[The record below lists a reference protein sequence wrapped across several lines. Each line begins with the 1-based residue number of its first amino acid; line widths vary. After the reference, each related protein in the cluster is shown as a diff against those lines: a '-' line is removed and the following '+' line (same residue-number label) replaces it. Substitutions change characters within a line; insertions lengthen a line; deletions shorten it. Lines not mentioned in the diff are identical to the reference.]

1 MIKQI
6 IGGVTKKTVYAEMSE
21 ADATALMT
29 LMEGKL
35 ETYVK
40 KFEGGTKAAVP
51 SVMNYMRFSV
61 GKQISRGVYQTAS
74 VTVPHIK
81 QGKSHN
87 DVKAIVIGAFDC
99 GFDLDVK
106 CDYTN
111 LIGSNSKVA

>member
-1 MIKQI
+1 VIKQI

-21 ADATALMT
+21 ADATALVA

-35 ETYVK
+35 ETYEK
-40 KFEGGTKAAVP
+40 KFEGGTASAMP
-51 SVMNYMRFSV
+51 SVMNYIRFSV
-61 GKQISRGVYQTAS
+61 GKKVSKSVYQTAS
-74 VTVPHIK
+74 VSVPHIK
-81 QGKSHN
+81 QGKSHS

-99 GFDLDVK
+99 GFDLSTK